1 MTKTAQ
7 RTSAFWGCRAGFAG
21 ASLPMS
27 RFGASAVFAKSREK
41 FSFAVTNPINVA
53 RSVLAEE
60 SG

>member
-1 MTKTAQ
+1 MTETDQ
-7 RTSAFWGCRAGFAG
+7 YIPAFWGRHAGFDG